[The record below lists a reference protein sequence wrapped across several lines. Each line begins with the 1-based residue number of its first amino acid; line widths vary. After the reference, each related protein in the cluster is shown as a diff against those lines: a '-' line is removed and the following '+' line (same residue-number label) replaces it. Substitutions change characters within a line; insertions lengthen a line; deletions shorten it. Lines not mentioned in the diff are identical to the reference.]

1 MLAASA
7 LPPRF
12 IPSFTF
18 WTDRGMEPYRL
29 DKAREVMKHVFARRG
44 KIWDEEDETA
54 LQNAVETVRE
64 MQQ

>member
-1 MLAASA
+1 
-7 LPPRF
+7 
-12 IPSFTF
+12 
-18 WTDRGMEPYRL
+18 
-29 DKAREVMKHVFARRG
+29 MKHVFARRG